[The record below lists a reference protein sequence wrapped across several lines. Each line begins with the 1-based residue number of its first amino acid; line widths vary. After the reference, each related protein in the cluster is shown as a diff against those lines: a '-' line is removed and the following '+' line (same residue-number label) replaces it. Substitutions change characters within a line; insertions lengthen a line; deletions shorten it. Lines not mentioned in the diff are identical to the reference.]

1 MSLRSWIHRLTAPQ
15 PVNSVPMGELREV
28 KLLCVV
34 NHGLKMGKGKIAAQV
49 GHAAVKAALNA
60 AEHHP
65 SQMQAWLSSG
75 QRKVVV
81 KAQDAEEIEKLLEA
95 AKRKGLPTCTVHDT
109 GRTQIPAGSLTV
121 GSIGPDSSEAIDGL
135 TAHLKLL

>member
-15 PVNSVPMGELREV
+15 TVNSALVRGMGEV
-28 KLLCVV
+28 KLLCLV

-65 SQMQAWLSSG
+65 NQMQAWLSSG

-81 KAQDAEEIEKLLEA
+81 KAQDAEEIEKLLAA
-95 AKRKGLPTCTVHDT
+95 AKRKGLPTCTVHDA

-121 GSIGPDSSEAIDGL
+121 GAVGPGSSEEIDEL
-135 TAHLKLL
+135 TGHLKLL

>member
-15 PVNSVPMGELREV
+15 PANSALMGELRGG

-34 NHGLKMGKGKIAAQV
+34 NRGLKMGKGKIAAQV

-65 SQMQAWLSSG
+65 AQMQAWLSSG

-81 KAQDAEEIEKLLEA
+81 KAQDAEEIEKLLNA
-95 AKRKGLPTCTVHDT
+95 AKRKGLPTGMIHDA

-121 GSIGPDSSEAIDGL
+121 GSIGPDDSEAIDEL